1 MKRAFVFV
9 ALAGLGATACAH
21 RAAPPPSAPPAAP
34 AAKDL
39 PPPDAIP
46 GAFAVRQKLT
56 ARSAH
61 GGGGFEAVL
70 QKKPGELLLV
80 GLTPF
85 GSRAFVLR
93 QTAGEV
99 QFTKSIPGDLPFA
112 PTFIL
117 LDVHRVLDA
126 WPGPGPA
133 HLGDGAR
140 EGTVAGEHVRER
152 WRGGKLVER
161 IFTRAPG
168 APTTVPPGDVTITYA
183 GDGPAGLAARVQLV
197 NARFGYELT
206 IDSLPLGG
214 AGPPRGET
222 GPR

>member
-1 MKRAFVFV
+1 MTGWRLAV
-9 ALAGLGATACAH
+9 ALLTMCLSTACAH
-21 RAAPPPSAPPAAP
+21 RAAPPPSAPPAPP

-93 QTAGEV
+93 QTVGEV
-99 QFTKSIPGDLPFA
+99 EFTKYISRDLPFQ

-126 WPGPGPA
+126 WLGPGPA
-133 HLGDGAR
+133 HMGDGAR

-168 APTTVPPGDVTITYA
+168 PPAAEPPGDVTITYA
-183 GDGPAGLAARVQLV
+183 GNGPAGLASRVTV
-197 NARFGYELT
+197 ANTRFGYVLT
-206 IDSLPLGG
+206 IDSLPLGDSVPLG
-214 AGPPRGET
+214 